1 MKKSLV
7 ALAAIAFVGAASAQT
22 SGSSVTLWGVV
33 DAGISHYSMGP
44 NSKTMFDQSGLA
56 SSQLGF
62 RGTEDLG
69 GGMSANFW
77 LEMAVLN
84 GTGGAG
90 GTVTSQNGA
99 PVSSLFSRRST
110 VSLAGNFGEVRLG
123 RDYTPTFWSD
133 TVFDPFGTLGPGA
146 GSNIT
151 AGGQSGISYARASN
165 SIQYLWGF
173 APNGNSAVGSG
184 IYAQLMYAFPGNT
197 NGTPSIG
204 QYAGARI
211 GYANGPINVA
221 ADYGQTTTAPVAGET
236 ADNSKLKSWDIA
248 GSYNFG
254 VATAMAHYGVNDADS
269 NVNGNKYTHWGLGA
283 TINAGPGY
291 IPISYN
297 RIKQDN
303 ATNDGADQWALGYV
317 YNLSK
322 RTALYGT
329 VSHISNKNNGA
340 YGFSGGNGGGN
351 PGLPAVA
358 GASGTG
364 YGVGLKT
371 SF

>member
-33 DAGISHYSMGP
+33 DAGISHYSMGSQ
-44 NSKTMFDQSGLA
+44 SKTMFDTSGLS

-77 LEMAVLN
+77 LEAQLNN
-84 GTGGAG
+84 GTGG
-90 GTVTSQNGA
+90 TSAYSFFQ
-99 PVSSLFSRRST
+99 RRST

-123 RDYTPTFWSD
+123 REYTPTFWSD

-151 AGGQSGISYARASN
+151 AGGQSGLSYARASN
-165 SIQYLWGF
+165 SISYLWGF
-173 APNGNSAVGSG
+173 APNGTSAVGHG
-184 IYAQLMYAFPGNT
+184 VYAQVMYAFAN
-197 NGTPSIG
+197 NVSGTPDIG
-204 QYAGARI
+204 KYAGGRV

-221 ADYGQTTTAPVAGET
+221 VDYGETTTAPVAGAT
-236 ADNSKLKSWDIA
+236 TTTSTLKSWDVA

-254 VATAMAHYGVNDADS
+254 IANAMAHYGVNNADS
-269 NVNGNKYTHWGLGA
+269 NVAGDKFTHWGVGA

-297 RIKQDN
+297 RIKQNN
-303 ATNDGADQWALGYV
+303 ATSDGADQWALGYV

-322 RTALYGT
+322 RTALYAT
-329 VSHISNKNNGA
+329 VSHISNKNNGT
-340 YGFSGGNGGGN
+340 YSFSGGNGGGN
-351 PGLPAVA
+351 PGLAATP
-358 GASGTG
+358 GSSGTG
-364 YGVGLKT
+364 YGIGLKT